1 MKANGKSG
9 VCSVVGMAQDRFANY
24 VIQKALEFAPE
35 GEHKQKLFE
44 ELNRHR
50 DELVRFDYRSSSK

>member
-1 MKANGKSG
+1 
-9 VCSVVGMAQDRFANY
+9 VVGMAQDRFANY